1 VVNAVGRSSGD
12 LEVVGDVVEEDS
24 GDDDGIGGDVVGMS
38 DGREAVAVDHEKRLS
53 SSNNIDC
60 REKHLTS

>member
-24 GDDDGIGGDVVGMS
+24 GDDDAGGGDVVDMS
-38 DGREAVAVDHEKRLS
+38 DGREDEAVDHEKRLS
-53 SSNNIDC
+53 SF
-60 REKHLTS
+60 

>member
-24 GDDDGIGGDVVGMS
+24 GDDDAGGGDVEDMI
-38 DGREAVAVDHEKRLS
+38 DGRVDEAVDHEKRLS
-53 SSNNIDC
+53 SF
-60 REKHLTS
+60 